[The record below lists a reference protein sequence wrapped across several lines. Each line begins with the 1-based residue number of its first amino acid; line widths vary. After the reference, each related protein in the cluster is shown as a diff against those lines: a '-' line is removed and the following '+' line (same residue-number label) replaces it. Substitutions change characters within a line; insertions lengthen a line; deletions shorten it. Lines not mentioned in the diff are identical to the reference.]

1 MKKRFFSLLIVLIF
15 MFSIVGCSK
24 KEVEVGR
31 DINIASLKGPT
42 SMGLVDLY
50 NKQDENKTKNNYN
63 YKIVQSPD
71 EIVAG
76 LSKGDFDIAAIP
88 ANLAAI
94 LYNKSEGKLLEI
106 SNINTLGVLYLA
118 SNDDSIQSIKDL
130 KGKNLILSGKGA
142 TPEFVLN
149 YLLRE
154 NGLDPNK
161 DVNISFKSEHTE
173 VVSSIIENKSDVAL
187 LPEPFLSVANEKLN
201 LTNIISL
208 NDSWKES
215 TNQNLITGVLVVRK
229 EFLEDENN
237 KLAFNAF
244 LEEYKQSVDFT
255 NNSVDDAAV
264 LIDKYEIVKE
274 DIAKKSIKNC
284 NIVYIDGKEMKEDL
298 KSYYEVLF
306 NEDAKSVGG
315 KMPDDGIYYEK

>member
-88 ANLAAI
+88 ANLAAV

-173 VVSSIIENKSDVAL
+173 VVSSMIENKSDVAL